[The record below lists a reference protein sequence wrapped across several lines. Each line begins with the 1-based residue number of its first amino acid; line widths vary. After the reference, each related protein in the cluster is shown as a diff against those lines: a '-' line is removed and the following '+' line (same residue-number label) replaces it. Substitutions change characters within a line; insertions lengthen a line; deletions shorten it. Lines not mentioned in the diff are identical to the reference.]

1 MGQFDQPFSGFQ
13 THEKAR
19 IMHDYLIHENISRD
33 VAHLSIFL
41 LALMRAR
48 YSVEIKFFQN
58 TESQV

>member
-1 MGQFDQPFSGFQ
+1 MGQFARPFSGFQ

-41 LALMRAR
+41 LALMHAR
-48 YSVEIKFFQN
+48 YSVEIKAF
-58 TESQV
+58 

>member
-1 MGQFDQPFSGFQ
+1 MGQFDRPFSGFQ
-13 THEKAR
+13 IHETTR
-19 IMHDYLIHENISRD
+19 IMQNYLISRD

-41 LALMRAR
+41 LPLMRAR